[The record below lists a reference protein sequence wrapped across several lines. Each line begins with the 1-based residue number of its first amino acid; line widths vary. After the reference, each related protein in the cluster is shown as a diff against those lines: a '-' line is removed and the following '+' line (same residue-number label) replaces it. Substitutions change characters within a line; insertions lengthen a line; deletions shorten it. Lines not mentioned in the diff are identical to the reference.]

1 MTETTIKEEKNYW
14 RMKNVFYTPTKEPLQ
29 LHENNII
36 ALGFDTD
43 IDLRYPIDNN
53 RSIEEYI
60 DKNCK
65 QEELVKNFAN
75 IKKGDYVIY
84 EAYMKIGY
92 FRKKKY
98 YIGEV
103 LEDFSDGYK
112 LDNNLGH
119 TLPVKW
125 ITNKNTRLNK
135 YVYTNDL
142 YYIDKKLCIKKLKT
156 LGINNDESSIYKVKD
171 NNIYI
176 DNQLYRYE
184 ENNELLISIDETNI
198 AKLKELKKDDVIFF
212 INSDPENN
220 EKNIKSIEENGVAIA
235 SSDFN
240 KKNIIKNSNIYK
252 LKVKNIKIKTEN
264 TEYVY
269 MCDLH
274 ELSDVGNMINK
285 IVFNESLN
293 TIIYGPPGTGKTYSI
308 AKEIIRIIDYLWY
321 KENID
326 SIDQDE
332 LNDFMEKNISDD
344 KVRICTFHQS
354 YGYEDF
360 IEGLKSDGSGNFKP
374 EDGLLKE
381 IAIDALYEGLKFEKK
396 LDLEI
401 DKESLDK
408 SKIKELKKK
417 IVLENIH
424 YRSSFDFD
432 NASNYVLVIDEINR
446 GNIAKIFGELITLL
460 EDDKRLTEDN
470 QIIMKLPYSKE
481 YFCLPPNLYIVGTM
495 NTADKSIA
503 LMDIAL
509 RRRFKFKEMMP
520 NPKLL
525 KNVNN
530 IDLEKMLDIINKRIE
545 FLYDRDY
552 MIGHAYLINVKNL
565 EDIVDVFKNKMIP
578 LLQEYF
584 YDDWEKIGL
593 ILGGIGKNKDDKYIV
608 YKQDIRPSDLFKDNN
623 TINKYTTKTKYYI
636 KDKISIEELRN
647 IYE

>member
-1 MTETTIKEEKNYW
+1 MTEIKTKEKKNYW
-14 RMKNVFYTPTKEPLQ
+14 KMKQVFYKATEQPSQQYEK
-29 LHENNII
+29 NII
-36 ALGFDTD
+36 SLGFDIN
-43 IDLRYPIDNN
+43 IDLRYPINN
-53 RSIEEYI
+53 NTSLEGYIEE
-60 DKNCK
+60 KCK
-65 QEELVKNFAN
+65 FKEEIKRFTN

-84 EAYMKIGY
+84 EVYTKTGIIIN
-92 FRKKKY
+92 KEY

-103 LEDFSDGYK
+103 LKGFYDGYK

-125 ITNKNTRLNK
+125 IKHKKTKLNE
-135 YVYTNDL
+135 YVYTWEL
-142 YYIDKKLCIKKLKT
+142 YDIQKKWALEKLKT
-156 LGINNDESSIYKVKD
+156 LGINNDESSVYKVKD
-171 NNIYI
+171 NNIWI
-176 DNQLYRYE
+176 ANNLYKYE
-184 ENNELLISIDETNI
+184 ENNEILIYIDKTNI
-198 AKLKELKKDDVIFF
+198 EKLKKFKKGDVIFF
-212 INSDPENN
+212 TNRDTQNN
-220 EKNIKSIEENGVAIA
+220 VANVTSIEQNGVAIA
-235 SSDFN
+235 SSDFD
-240 KKNIIKNSNIYK
+240 KDNIIEDSNIYK
-252 LKVKNIKIKTEN
+252 LKVENIKTE
-264 TEYVY
+264 TQ
-269 MCDLH
+269 
-274 ELSDVGNMINK
+274 NMNYISTLGLDKINDASN
-285 IVFNESLN
+285 IVNKSIFNEPLN

-308 AKEIIRIIDYLWY
+308 AKETSKIMDYLWY

-326 SIDQDE
+326 SIDQGK
-332 LNDFMEKNISDD
+332 LNDFMKENISDD
-344 KVRICTFHQS
+344 KVRLCTFHQS

-381 IAIDALYEGLKFEKK
+381 IAIDALYEGLKLEKK
-396 LDLEI
+396 LELET
-401 DKESLDK
+401 DKENLDK
-408 SKIKELKKK
+408 PKIKELKKK
-417 IVLENIH
+417 IVLANI
-424 YRSSFDFD
+424 YDNSSFDFD

-446 GNIAKIFGELITLL
+446 GNISKIFGELITLL

-481 YFCLPPNLYIVGTM
+481 DFCLPPNLYIVGTM

-525 KNVNN
+525 KNVDN

-552 MIGHAYLINVKNL
+552 MIGHAYLINVKKL
-565 EDIVDVFKNKMIP
+565 EDIVDAFKNKIIP

-593 ILGGIGKNKDDKYIV
+593 ILGGIGKNENDNYIV
-608 YKQDIRPSDLFKDNN
+608 YKQDIRPTDLFKDSN
-623 TINKYTTKTKYYI
+623 TTNKYTTKTKYYI
-636 KDKISIEELRN
+636 KNDISIEELRN